1 MFQNVHLWYKLPPRG
16 CDLPE
21 SSVKILSVKGPIE
34 QDLMAKEI
42 WHSDLRATPKIYASY
57 IFSSQQNNQL
67 NISIHAYKST
77 HTCEHKI

>member
-1 MFQNVHLWYKLPPRG
+1 MFQYVHLWYKLPPRG

-42 WHSDLRATPKIYASY
+42 
-57 IFSSQQNNQL
+57 
-67 NISIHAYKST
+67 
-77 HTCEHKI
+77 